1 MASSPKFRYR
11 PIPEGGIETTIPQGE
26 MDVKYQFVF
35 YNSLQKFTDII
46 FDMRSYS
53 DPRIEAMAE
62 FFMSIVTDTEVFV
75 EIKRRFE
82 DFKEEEIAAEKQ
94 RLGTKD
100 LDLDNERKALCTY
113 RATTRVIHEVVSW
126 FDIFTGITH
135 PIVIG
140 EI

>member
-1 MASSPKFRYR
+1 MASSPKFRYK
-11 PIPEGGIETTIPQGE
+11 PIPEGGIETTLAQGE

-35 YNSLQKFTDII
+35 YSALQKFTDII
-46 FDMRSYS
+46 FDMHSYT

-62 FFMSIVTDTEVFV
+62 FFISIVTDTEVFID
-75 EIKRRFE
+75 IKTRFE
-82 DFKEEEIAAEKQ
+82 EFKERELEVEKE
-94 RLGTKD
+94 RLGGKE
-100 LDLDNERKALCTY
+100 LDNERKALCTY